1 MWNKWKQF
9 SMIFR
14 RNKILINALLNDKHY
29 SGVHYYFINLINAIN
44 KLSNNDLDIEVLT
57 SRNHALE
64 TDNLKVNKLDLNTAN
79 RILRIGLENF
89 WLDKYFKKNN
99 FSIYHSTTYVLPYFW
114 NAPSVLTVHDLIA
127 LNSPEYC
134 SRQNALYYK
143 KFLPQSILKAKRII
157 AVSST
162 VKRDILEK
170 YDIDPEKIEVVY
182 HGVDP
187 RFKKVEDPHILSNI
201 RKQYRLPDK
210 FILFVG
216 NLEPKK
222 NLERLIE
229 AYGKLKSDS
238 ALDHKLV
245 IAGHAAWKFNTI
257 FKKVEALKLSSSV
270 IFLGYVDEGDLP
282 SIYSLTDLFV
292 FPSLYE
298 GFGLPVLEAM
308 ACETPVVC
316 SKKGA
321 LPEVTGNLAAQV
333 DPYSIA
339 DMAEKMY
346 HQLNSK
352 DPNKVKKSR
361 EWASGF
367 TWEKTAKATIDVYEK
382 TYSEIY

>member
-1 MWNKWKQF
+1 
-9 SMIFR
+9 
-14 RNKILINALLNDKHY
+14 
-29 SGVHYYFINLINAIN
+29 
-44 KLSNNDLDIEVLT
+44 
-57 SRNHALE
+57 
-64 TDNLKVNKLDLNTAN
+64 
-79 RILRIGLENF
+79 
-89 WLDKYFKKNN
+89 
-99 FSIYHSTTYVLPYFW
+99 VLPYFW